1 MKTKYLLTLNA
12 KHNGD
17 GSYQYANDIM
27 QVEGTNGRSRSHTF
41 ASEEELVQMVNAV
54 MPNGGTINNRLKRLQ
69 TEGRY
74 TIECVPSIEMTD
86 EQAVEFGWVPPHYSP
101 KV

>member
-12 KHNGD
+12 KHNVD

-27 QVEGTNGRSRSHTF
+27 QIEGTNGRVRSHTF
-41 ASEEELVQMVNAV
+41 ASEAELVQMVNAV

-74 TIECVPSIEMTD
+74 
-86 EQAVEFGWVPPHYSP
+86 A
-101 KV
+101 